1 MPVLPSRLTRWIL
14 IELSLIYLLVQIYI
28 WRWQS
33 RWPGTVWLIL
43 LLLLASH
50 LWHRDTFRN
59 LGFRTDNFLI
69 AFREACWAA
78 IPLLLLLV
86 LIGILSERLWSIPIH
101 WQSTVAVLR
110 YTLWGTFQQYGL
122 QGYFHNR
129 LSRVVSQP
137 LWSSAINS
145 ALFMSFHFR
154 IRFSW
159 LSLWSGALHAPCSF
173 FNRATF
179 SSWVSFTVPLGCYSP
194 TSFQGSGFPICESAQ
209 DTSARIGEVQAQ
221 HCNCVKERLHLS
233 ILGYTDWHLLGEGC
247 LTSEEQ

>member
-1 MPVLPSRLTRWIL
+1 MLVQHSLRTISKGSMPIPPSRSRWIL
-14 IELSLIYLLVQIYI
+14 TELSLIYLLVQMYI
-28 WRWQS
+28 WRLQS

-50 LWHRDTFRN
+50 LWHRDTVRN
-59 LGFRTDNFLI
+59 LGFRTDNFLT

-86 LIGILSERLWSIPIH
+86 LIGILSGRLWSIPLH

-145 ALFMSFHFR
+145 ILFMSFHIPNPVLMAFTLVGGFACSMLFLQSRNLFVLGFFHGAIGLLLSNVFPRQWLPNMRVGPAYFR
-154 IRFSW
+154 
-159 LSLWSGALHAPCSF
+159 
-173 FNRATF
+173 
-179 SSWVSFTVPLGCYSP
+179 
-194 TSFQGSGFPICESAQ
+194 
-209 DTSARIGEVQAQ
+209 
-221 HCNCVKERLHLS
+221 
-233 ILGYTDWHLLGEGC
+233 
-247 LTSEEQ
+247 